1 MAQPI
6 SKIIKINENVSFEV
20 KIAGQGEPVV
30 FLHNLGG
37 LKWNQFLDE
46 LSNHYQVYAPHLP
59 GTGASTGLETIR
71 DLWDLILCYYD
82 LFDELGLE
90 SAHVIGHSLGGMIAA
105 ELAATDQSRVKQ
117 LVAIAPAGLFREDHP
132 IPDMFA
138 MLPEELNRLVVLDQ
152 DSPAAQMMRY
162 VPEDLDE
169 RTEMM
174 IERIQNQ
181 VAAAKF
187 LWPIPDKGL
196 KSRIHRIK
204 AQTLLVW
211 GKQDG
216 LIPVVYGEEFHR
228 RIAHS
233 ELKIIESA
241 SHLVDVEQTEE
252 VISLIRDF
260 LKTSDIAFTL

>member
-20 KIAGQGEPVV
+20 KIAGQGEPIV
-30 FLHNLGG
+30 FLHNIEG

-46 LSNHYQVYAPHLP
+46 LSDHYQVYAPHLP
-59 GTGASTGLETIR
+59 GTGASTGLDTIR

-90 SAHVIGHSLGGMIAA
+90 SAHVIGHSLGGMVAA

-138 MLPEELNRLVVLDQ
+138 MLPEELGRLVVLDQ

-162 VPEDLDE
+162 VPEDLEE

-174 IERIQNQ
+174 IQRIQNQ

-204 AQTLLVW
+204 AQTLLIW

-228 RIAHS
+228 RIANS
-233 ELKIIESA
+233 ELKIIKNA

-252 VISLIRDF
+252 VIAFIRDF
-260 LKTSDIAFTL
+260 LKTSDVAFHR